1 MTEFDDN
8 ILEFCN
14 LNSDMFDTYN
24 DYSDMIKLMIHWKQK
39 LLIQIDQITGG
50 IDYYHYVRLSIYE

>member
-1 MTEFDDN
+1 MNEFADN

-24 DYSDMIKLMIHWKQK
+24 DKSDMIRL
-39 LLIQIDQITGG
+39 DQNDVQLERKTPDTDSRPG
-50 IDYYHYVRLSIYE
+50 YV